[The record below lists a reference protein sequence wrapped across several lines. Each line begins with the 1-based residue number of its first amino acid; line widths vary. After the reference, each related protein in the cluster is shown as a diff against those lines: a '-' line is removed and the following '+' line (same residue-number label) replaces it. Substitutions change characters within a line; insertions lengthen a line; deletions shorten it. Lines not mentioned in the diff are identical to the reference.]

1 MKIRNRIA
9 WSIFF
14 TILAILLSELLS
26 IIMPIVFVVIKAAF
40 ANEIVIISMSSLI
53 IFSLIYWIMG
63 LQND

>member
-1 MKIRNRIA
+1 MNIRNRIA

-40 ANEIVIISMSSLI
+40 ANEIMIISMFSLV
-53 IFSLIYWIMG
+53 IFSLIYWMMG